1 MTPVN
6 TTVAID
12 PKLKAK
18 ALARAKKEQ
27 LSISAIIR
35 IFLTDYAEGRL
46 KISSQPVLTENGFTS
61 EEEAEI
67 LQAAD
72 EAKRGINVSPS
83 FDNMDDAI
91 AFLNRNI
98 QDKDDH

>member
-18 ALARAKKEQ
+18 VLARAKKEQ

-35 IFLTDYAEGRL
+35 NEVY
-46 KISSQPVLTENGFTS
+46 
-61 EEEAEI
+61 
-67 LQAAD
+67 
-72 EAKRGINVSPS
+72 
-83 FDNMDDAI
+83 
-91 AFLNRNI
+91 
-98 QDKDDH
+98 

>member
-1 MTPVN
+1 MMVSVN

-46 KISSQPVLTENGFTS
+46 KIGSQPILTQNGFS
-61 EEEAEI
+61 EVEEMEI
-67 LQAAD
+67 LQVAK
-72 EAKRGINVSPS
+72 EAREGINVSDS
-83 FDNMDDAI
+83 FESMEEI
-91 AFLNRNI
+91 RGHLKI
-98 QDKDDH
+98 